1 LDLNIALA
9 TAMSWRALVTRGS
22 RVLSR
27 SKAGP
32 GLRAL
37 RRRLKPE
44 LRRDWRDS
52 EHLRL
57 LLALS
62 LAEDSNCVDVGSH
75 QGAVLRE
82 IVRAA
87 PRGRHIAFEPLPVFH
102 AQLAAEFPGVDVR
115 RVALSNGV
123 GEASFTYVR
132 TRPGYSG
139 FRPRRYP
146 AAEETETI
154 TVATDTLDSS
164 LPDGYVPALIKI
176 DVEGAEGQVLQGALR
191 TIKEHT
197 PTVVF
202 EHGTAAREYGTRPE
216 TIFGL
221 LCDEAGLRIFDL
233 DGNGPYGRTEFA
245 AVCDRG
251 RYWNFVAHA

>member
-1 LDLNIALA
+1 
-9 TAMSWRALVTRGS
+9 MSWRALVMRGS
-22 RVLSR
+22 RVLVGT
-27 SKAGP
+27 KAGP
-32 GLRAL
+32 PLRAL
-37 RRRLKPE
+37 RRRLKHE

-62 LAEDSNCVDVGSH
+62 LAEDSNCIDVGSH

-82 IVRAA
+82 ILRAA
-87 PRGRHIAFEPLPVFH
+87 PRGRHIAFEPLPEFH
-102 AQLAAEFPGVDVR
+102 ARLTAEFPHVDVR
-115 RVALSNGV
+115 RVALSNRAGD
-123 GEASFTYVR
+123 ATFTHVR

-146 AAEETETI
+146 GAEETETI
-154 TVATDTLDSS
+154 TVATETLDSS
-164 LPDGYVPALIKI
+164 LPAGYVPALIKI
-176 DVEGAEGQVLQGALR
+176 DVEGAEGQVLEGAMR
-191 TIKEHT
+191 TIKEHA

-233 DGNGPYGRTEFA
+233 EGNGPYSRTEFTA
-245 AVCDRG
+245 ACERG
-251 RYWNFVAHA
+251 RYWNFVAHG